1 VPNLLIVDD
10 NENNRDLLSRRLR
23 SRGFEVIV
31 ARDGIDGLAVARS
44 EKPDVI
50 LMDLNMPALDGW
62 EAVRL
67 LKQAGATRDIPV
79 IALTAYDMAVDR
91 ARALQAGC
99 AAYYTKPVDFRRLVA
114 QIEAVLEHRA
124 AARCPAGGA

>member
-1 VPNLLIVDD
+1 MPNLLIVDD

-91 ARALQAGC
+91 ARA
-99 AAYYTKPVDFRRLVA
+99 
-114 QIEAVLEHRA
+114 
-124 AARCPAGGA
+124 